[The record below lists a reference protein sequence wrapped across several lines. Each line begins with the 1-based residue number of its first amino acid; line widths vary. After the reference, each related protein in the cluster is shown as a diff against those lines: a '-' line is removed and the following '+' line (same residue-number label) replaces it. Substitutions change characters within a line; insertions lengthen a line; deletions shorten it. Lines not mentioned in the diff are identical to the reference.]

1 MRTKFIMRKSIFLL
15 SFCLLVISC
24 STKNNSETLEKT
36 NLNSKQKLVQET
48 AILLG
53 KLLTDS
59 EVKNALNN
67 KMKEVDKDANI
78 VSFAYL
84 LEQEEGLRKNEQA
97 TFKNQINNLRKQNIF
112 KNALRKEFE
121 NNSND
126 YKTIKEIL
134 DKNLTSKNNFRST
147 AFIADELTNLLVSQ
161 ELQIF
166 FPFDPEYENDDQNAQ
181 EYYVSFDPLNNSQ
194 TNIGFQF
201 NTGYSDYEIINN
213 LDNNFL
219 DNNPVYVIVPID
231 PCDIAG
237 RPCNFIELLPTP
249 LDQNNELITSE
260 NQFMVYNP
268 SGFTNNNNTI
278 PTTTL
283 LTTNTN
289 HNNIPETDGISSYI
303 PRIRINGTGYM
314 GFGGT
319 HQKLRFYRGTTD
331 GSVTQNADGT
341 ITASPKDYIVKEFR
355 CKRKHVKDK
364 NWVDFGA
371 EFDQD
376 WNMSENTQDFAIF
389 SIHNLK
395 ATASFELSMKSGFKL
410 EDGKIKPNAEAS
422 GSAKIN
428 VSVGNAKF
436 RTNAEISRRIVL
448 ATIVGLGATGETVS
462 DGGVDYNVKKNGIV
476 DYYFKHYYTDL

>member
-24 STKNNSETLEKT
+24 STENNSETLEKT

-355 CKRKHVKDK
+355 CQR
-364 NWVDFGA
+364 
-371 EFDQD
+371 
-376 WNMSENTQDFAIF
+376 
-389 SIHNLK
+389 
-395 ATASFELSMKSGFKL
+395 
-410 EDGKIKPNAEAS
+410 
-422 GSAKIN
+422 
-428 VSVGNAKF
+428 
-436 RTNAEISRRIVL
+436 
-448 ATIVGLGATGETVS
+448 
-462 DGGVDYNVKKNGIV
+462 
-476 DYYFKHYYTDL
+476 